1 MVKDYLSFD
10 NFDEKKLEEFIKTFP
25 KEILAMPIARTK
37 KYANE
42 VGIKGFRPDSYQ
54 ITTLRKIYKKEIIA
68 DKRNSYLGRHLLMTF
83 DNTLKSC
90 LSDEEYGLLSEKK
103 YTSEEL
109 DKILNKLVDEKQN
122 EKYIVASY
130 EKKISEFDKLFKEQE
145 NKIKEVK
152 KEFESLEKKSNAENK
167 IQKKL
172 KTENEKLIQNYNKI
186 KEENTK
192 LKEKIAELKDDNN
205 RLNEENN
212 SNSEYLSS
220 LSKNDIVDQI
230 FGEAKGMNAETINA
244 LYNELSFKNFDDY
257 LLVIYE
263 KKKELLNSK
272 DFETINNVILI
283 EYIITKLKEIEK
295 NG

>member
-109 DKILNKLVDEKQN
+109 DKILNKLVDEKPILSRYLLILLGLDEKQN

-172 KTENEKLIQNYNKI
+172 KTENEKLI
-186 KEENTK
+186 
-192 LKEKIAELKDDNN
+192 
-205 RLNEENN
+205 
-212 SNSEYLSS
+212 
-220 LSKNDIVDQI
+220 
-230 FGEAKGMNAETINA
+230 
-244 LYNELSFKNFDDY
+244 
-257 LLVIYE
+257 
-263 KKKELLNSK
+263 
-272 DFETINNVILI
+272 
-283 EYIITKLKEIEK
+283 
-295 NG
+295 

>member
-1 MVKDYLSFD
+1 M
-10 NFDEKKLEEFIKTFP
+10 
-25 KEILAMPIARTK
+25 
-37 KYANE
+37 
-42 VGIKGFRPDSYQ
+42 
-54 ITTLRKIYKKEIIA
+54 
-68 DKRNSYLGRHLLMTF
+68 
-83 DNTLKSC
+83 
-90 LSDEEYGLLSEKK
+90 
-103 YTSEEL
+103 
-109 DKILNKLVDEKQN
+109 
-122 EKYIVASY
+122 
-130 EKKISEFDKLFKEQE
+130 FKEQE